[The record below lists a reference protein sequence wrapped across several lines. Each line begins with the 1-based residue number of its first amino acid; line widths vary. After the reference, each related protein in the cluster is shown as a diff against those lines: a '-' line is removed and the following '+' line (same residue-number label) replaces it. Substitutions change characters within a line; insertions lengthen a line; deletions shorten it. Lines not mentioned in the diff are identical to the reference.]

1 MTATFAQY
9 PIASGTYCSV
19 AEVLPLVG
27 SQSISNNME
36 VPSGSHHIQPA
47 VDGYY
52 RVGANIQIAG
62 QTITQ
67 SVFYIKQ
74 NSNII
79 NQYFVDVLGT
89 MVVTFET
96 VIYAHA
102 GDSISL
108 YLTVGT
114 GGAVIINPPS
124 NLLYPS
130 ALFAY
135 LID

>member
-1 MTATFAQY
+1 MTNPSPLVLINSQSQLPNGVNVTAGSTVTVALASSQFAQY
-9 PIASGTYCSV
+9 PIASGTYTSV

-67 SVFYIKQ
+67 SVF
-74 NSNII
+74 
-79 NQYFVDVLGT
+79 
-89 MVVTFET
+89 
-96 VIYAHA
+96 
-102 GDSISL
+102 L
-108 YLTVGT
+108 YKTK
-114 GGAVIINPPS
+114 
-124 NLLYPS
+124 
-130 ALFAY
+130 F
-135 LID
+135 

>member
-1 MTATFAQY
+1 MTATFAQI
-9 PIASGTYCSV
+9 PFVSGTYTSV
-19 AEVLPLVG
+19 AQRLPIIDA
-27 SQSISNNME
+27 QAISNNMRT
-36 VPSGSHHIQPA
+36 PGADHIVID

-52 RVGANIQIAG
+52 RIGANIQIAG
-62 QTITQ
+62 VIGSQ
-67 SVFYIKQ
+67 SLFYLEQ

-89 MVVTFET
+89 MVVAFET
-96 VIYAHA
+96 VIYAVG
-102 GDSISL
+102 GDTVTL
-108 YLTVGT
+108 YITVGT